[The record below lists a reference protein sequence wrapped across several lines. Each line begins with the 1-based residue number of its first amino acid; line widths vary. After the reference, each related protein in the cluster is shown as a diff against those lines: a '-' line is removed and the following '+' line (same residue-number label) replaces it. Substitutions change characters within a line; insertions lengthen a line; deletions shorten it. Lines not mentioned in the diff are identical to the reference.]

1 METLNNAKILV
12 LMLNMLISVLM
23 AILVGFM

>member
-12 LMLNMLISVLM
+12 SMLNTLISVWM

>member
-1 METLNNAKILV
+1 METKNNAKILV
-12 LMLNMLISVLM
+12 SMLNMLISVWM